1 MFSDFVCECY
11 AHQAAARHQ
20 CSYLVNIHSTEFLL
34 QHGDEQWLKGVQHAP
49 AKLQRLNEVN
59 RILAHRPWLITTD
72 HIQVNSFVFNLCRVS
87 DVNPIHVTVISGR
100 G

>member
-1 MFSDFVCECY
+1 MLSSCCVR
-11 AHQAAARHQ
+11 QAAARHH

-34 QHGDEQWLKGVQHAP
+34 QQGDEQWLKGVQYAP

-72 HIQVNSFVFNLCRVS
+72 HIQV
-87 DVNPIHVTVISGR
+87 TVHTVQSPVWAPGL
-100 G
+100 